1 MWRMLFETDRD
12 TGTAILRIVLG
23 IVFFAHGA
31 QKLLGWYGGRGFDAT
46 IAVFQADYQI
56 PMALALVAIAAEFF
70 GGIGLIVGLL
80 SRIAAFGIGVTM
92 IVAIAVKTYPY
103 GFFMNWSGRQEGEGY
118 EFQLLAIA
126 MCILVVLR
134 GSGAFSLDYL
144 IARGRQWKTDRSPM
158 NMDRDRVLSN
168 K

>member
-1 MWRMLFETDRD
+1 MWRMLFSTDND
-12 TGTAILRIVLG
+12 IGTAVLRIVLG

-31 QKLLGWYGGRGFDAT
+31 QKLLGWFGGRGFDAT
-46 IAVFQADYQI
+46 IAVFDTDYHI

-70 GGIGLIVGLL
+70 GGLGLIVGLL
-80 SRIAAFGIGVTM
+80 SRIAGFGIGVSM
-92 IVAIAVKTYPY
+92 MVAIAKKTYPY
-103 GFFMNWSGRQEGEGY
+103 GFFMNWSGRQQGEGY

-144 IARGRQWKTDRSPM
+144 IAKGRQWNSSQHRARV
-158 NMDRDRVLSN
+158 NREGVLSS

>member
-1 MWRMLFETDRD
+1 MWRMLFDTDKD
-12 TGTAILRIVLG
+12 IGTGVLRIVLG

-31 QKLLGWYGGRGFDAT
+31 QKLLGWFGGRGFDAT
-46 IAVFQADYQI
+46 IAVFETEYHI

-70 GGIGLIVGLL
+70 GGLGLIVGLL
-80 SRIAAFGIGVTM
+80 SRIAGFGIGVSM
-92 IVAIAVKTYPY
+92 IVAIAKKTYPY
-103 GFFMNWSGRQEGEGY
+103 GFFMNWSGRQQGEGY

-144 IARGRQWKTDRSPM
+144 ITQGRQWKTNRRPVK
-158 NMDRDRVLSN
+158 MDREGVLSS

>member
-1 MWRMLFETDRD
+1 MWRMLVDTDND
-12 TGTAILRIVLG
+12 IGTAVLRVVLG

-46 IAVFQADYQI
+46 IALFETDYQI

-70 GGIGLIVGLL
+70 GGLGLIAGLL
-80 SRIAAFGIGVTM
+80 SRIAGFGIGVTM
-92 IVAIAVKTYPY
+92 IVAIAKKTYPY
-103 GFFMNWSGRQEGEGY
+103 GFFMNWSGRQQGEGY

-126 MCILVVLR
+126 MCVLVVLR

-144 IARGRQWKTDRSPM
+144 ISKGRQWKTRQALV
-158 NMDRDRVLSN
+158 NMDREEVLSS